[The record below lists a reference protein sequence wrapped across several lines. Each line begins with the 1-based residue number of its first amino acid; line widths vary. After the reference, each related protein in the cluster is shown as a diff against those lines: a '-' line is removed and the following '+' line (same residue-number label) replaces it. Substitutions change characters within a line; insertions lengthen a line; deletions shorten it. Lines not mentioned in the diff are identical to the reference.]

1 MLGKRDA
8 LVLTMVGY
16 SQYFGKSYIFP
27 SQDQLRRQAEARW
40 GEPMAKRTV
49 NRYLKGLAEE
59 GYFERVNRCHFI
71 NENNKKFKTTLY
83 KLSGKIFSQVK
94 SLEKR
99 ISNLSKFMRC
109 PEWLRR
115 KKQSEKD
122 KAAKNN
128 NRVPLLASHNPKD
141 IEMEGLELFYGVG
154 IRGFTPEELKEWGL
168 FATGPPLKA

>member
-1 MLGKRDA
+1 MLGKNDA
-8 LVLTMVGY
+8 ILLTMVGY
-16 SQYFGKSYIFP
+16 SQHFGKAYIFP

-40 GEPMAKRTV
+40 GEPMSRRTL
-49 NRYLKGLAEE
+49 NRFLRRQEDA

-83 KLSGKIFSQVK
+83 KLSGKLFSHIK

-99 ISNLSKFMRC
+99 ISNLGKFIRC

-122 KAAKNN
+122 KDAKNN
-128 NRVPLLASHNPKD
+128 NRVPFLASHNPKD
-141 IEMEGLELFYGVG
+141 KEFGRFELLYGVG
-154 IRGFTPEELKEWGL
+154 IRGFSPEELKEWGL

>member
-8 LVLTMVGY
+8 LILTMAGY
-16 SQYFGKSYIFP
+16 SLHFGKAYIFP

-40 GEPMAKRTV
+40 GEPMSKRTV
-49 NRYLKGLAEE
+49 NRYLTALAEE
-59 GYFERVNRCHFI
+59 EYFKRVNRCHFI

-83 KLSGKIFSQVK
+83 KLSGKLFGHVK

-122 KAAKNN
+122 KASKNN
-128 NRVPLLASHNPKD
+128 NRVPFMASHNPRDK
-141 IEMEGLELFYGVG
+141 EFEAFELLYGVG
-154 IRGFTPEELKEWGL
+154 IRGFSPEELQKWGIV
-168 FATGPPLKA
+168 AHGPPLKA